1 MPIDPN
7 PTSKLARVRGDRR
20 VVLGLV
26 AILVAGALLRLL
38 LVLAWK
44 PAFFGWPDAASYI
57 GVSQSGDF
65 FRNELR
71 PAGYPIVLRG
81 MNEISPTLL
90 FVVIVH
96 HLLGLASAA
105 IMFFTVART
114 GISRWLAL
122 VPAAVMALAAP
133 VFFMEHSA
141 NSEAVFIL
149 LMSVALYCGVRT
161 AEGTSLWWPGLGGL
175 ALATAASVRVVAL
188 PILILGAVWLLFA
201 VPGAP
206 WRRRAAVTAVRRPRR
221 ARRCW
226 CPTTRSSTPPRAAPG
241 SVATGRGTSTAGW
254 RRSRT
259 ARSSPL
265 RAGTQILCE
274 NVPRAK
280 RPYTNQYT
288 FNWYYSP
295 AIRYYGDPHTAG
307 SKQTAAVEA
316 FTWEVVTH
324 QPLDYLEEVG
334 GATLRYIAPE
344 SFRGY
349 GGGYSWHDL
358 VHHQVLFN
366 STYNPLGLRD
376 ARPHYTDAKRFSVN
390 RNLIS
395 VLRTYESG
403 TRIQGPFFVLLAL
416 LTFAAPFLTYRPRSL
431 GGHPVRHVGVG
442 DAGRPRRH
450 GGVQRAHRGPGAGA
464 VRGRCGDRRSG
475 RRDGVRAPPATRP
488 CAHVTGPAGR
498 GLGPQHSAA
507 TTSSE
512 PPSDWSTASSPL
524 VTFPQGGT
532 TIVVPS
538 LPC

>member
-1 MPIDPN
+1 M
-7 PTSKLARVRGDRR
+7 
-20 VVLGLV
+20 LGLV

-149 LMSVALYCGVRT
+149 LMTVALYCGVRT

-188 PILILGAVWLLFA
+188 PILILGAAWLLFA

-206 WRRRAAVTAVRRPRR
+206 WRRRAAVTAVGVLGALVLLVPYYAIEYAAEGRTGLSRNGAWNIYGRVAPFADCSRF
-221 ARRCW
+221 
-226 CPTTRSSTPPRAAPG
+226 TPPR
-241 SVATGRGTSTAGW
+241 
-254 RRSRT
+254 
-259 ARSSPL
+259 
-265 RAGTQILCE
+265 GTQILCE

-324 QPLDYLEEVG
+324 QPLDYLGEVG

-416 LTFAAPFLTYRPRSL
+416 LTFAAPFLTTGRARSAAILFGMSAWVMLIVPVATVEFSARTAAPAL
-431 GGHPVRHVGVG
+431 GPFVAAAAIGAQG
-442 DAGRPRRH
+442 AATAFARR
-450 GGVQRAHRGPGAGA
+450 
-464 VRGRCGDRRSG
+464 RR
-475 RRDGVRAPPATRP
+475 
-488 CAHVTGPAGR
+488 R
-498 GLGPQHSAA
+498 GLAR
-507 TTSSE
+507 TSPARPAE
-512 PPSDWSTASSPL
+512 A
-524 VTFPQGGT
+524 
-532 TIVVPS
+532 
-538 LPC
+538 

>member
-1 MPIDPN
+1 M
-7 PTSKLARVRGDRR
+7 RGDRR
-20 VVLGLV
+20 IAWALV
-26 AILVAGALLRLL
+26 ATLAAGAVLRLL

-71 PAGYPIVLRG
+71 PAGYPLVLRA

-90 FVVIVH
+90 FVVLVH

-114 GISRWLAL
+114 GISRRLAL
-122 VPAAVMALAAP
+122 LPAAVMALGAP

-149 LMSVALYCGVRT
+149 LMSISLYCGVRT
-161 AEGTSLWWPGLGGL
+161 TEGTSLWWPALGGL
-175 ALATAASVRVVAL
+175 VLATAASVRVVAL
-188 PILILGAVWLLFA
+188 PILILGALWLVFA
-201 VPGAP
+201 VPSAA
-206 WRRRAAVTAVRRPRR
+206 WRRRAAVTAAGVLGAFALLVPYYVVEYAAEGRTGLSRNGAWNVYGRVAPF
-221 ARRCW
+221 ADC
-226 CPTTRSSTPPRAAPG
+226 SKFTPPPG
-241 SVATGRGTSTAGW
+241 TG
-254 RRSRT
+254 
-259 ARSSPL
+259 L
-265 RAGTQILCE
+265 LCE

-295 AIRYYGDPHTAG
+295 AIRYFGDPHTAG
-307 SKQTAAVEA
+307 AKQTAAVEA

-376 ARPHYTDAKRFSVN
+376 ARPHYTDAKRFSVD
-390 RNLIS
+390 RNLIT

-403 TRIQGPFFVLLAL
+403 TRLQGPVFLVLAL
-416 LTFAAPFLTYRPRSL
+416 LTVLAPFLTTGRARSAAVLFAISAWVMLVIPVATVEFSARTAVPALGPFVAAAAIGAQGALTAFARRRRRSL
-431 GGHPVRHVGVG
+431 
-442 DAGRPRRH
+442 AGT
-450 GGVQRAHRGPGAGA
+450 
-464 VRGRCGDRRSG
+464 
-475 RRDGVRAPPATRP
+475 PPARP
-488 CAHVTGPAGR
+488 AEA
-498 GLGPQHSAA
+498 
-507 TTSSE
+507 
-512 PPSDWSTASSPL
+512 
-524 VTFPQGGT
+524 
-532 TIVVPS
+532 
-538 LPC
+538 

>member
-1 MPIDPN
+1 M
-7 PTSKLARVRGDRR
+7 V
-20 VVLGLV
+20 
-26 AILVAGALLRLL
+26 ILVAGALLRLL

-71 PAGYPIVLRG
+71 PAGYPVVLRA

-141 NSEAVFIL
+141 NSEAVFVF

-161 AEGTSLWWPGLGGL
+161 TEGTSLWWPGLGGL

-206 WRRRAAVTAVRRPRR
+206 WRRRGAVMAVGVLGALVLLVPYYAVEYAAEGRVGLSRNGVWNIYGRVAPF
-221 ARRCW
+221 ADC
-226 CPTTRSSTPPRAAPG
+226 SKFTPP
-241 SVATGRGTSTAGW
+241 T
-254 RRSRT
+254 
-259 ARSSPL
+259 
-265 RAGTQILCE
+265 GTQVLCE

-295 AIRYYGDPHTAG
+295 AIRYYGDPHTAS

-376 ARPHYTDAKRFSVN
+376 ARPHYTDSKRFSVN

-403 TRIQGPFFVLLAL
+403 TRIQGPVFVLLAL
-416 LTFAAPFLTYRPRSL
+416 LTFAAPFLTKGRARSAAVLFGISAWVMLIIPVATVEFSARTAAPAL
-431 GGHPVRHVGVG
+431 GPFVAAAAIGAQGT
-442 DAGRPRRH
+442 AAAFARR
-450 GGVQRAHRGPGAGA
+450 RRRGPAHT
-464 VRGRCGDRRSG
+464 S
-475 RRDGVRAPPATRP
+475 PAQ
-488 CAHVTGPAGR
+488 PAE
-498 GLGPQHSAA
+498 A
-507 TTSSE
+507 
-512 PPSDWSTASSPL
+512 
-524 VTFPQGGT
+524 
-532 TIVVPS
+532 
-538 LPC
+538 

>member
-1 MPIDPN
+1 M
-7 PTSKLARVRGDRR
+7 
-20 VVLGLV
+20 LV

-38 LVLAWK
+38 LILAWK

-71 PAGYPIVLRG
+71 PAGYPIVLRA

-105 IMFFTVART
+105 ITYFTVART
-114 GISRWLAL
+114 GIARWLAL
-122 VPAAVMALAAP
+122 LPAAVVALAAP

-141 NSEAVFIL
+141 NSEAVFVF

-161 AEGTSLWWPGLGGL
+161 TEGTSLWWPGLGGL

-188 PILILGAVWLLFA
+188 PILMLGAVWLLFA

-206 WRRRAAVTAVRRPRR
+206 WRRKATVAGAGILGALVLLVPYYVVEYSAEGRTGLSRNGAWNIYGRVAPFAD
-221 ARRCW
+221 C
-226 CPTTRSSTPPRAAPG
+226 SKFTPP
-241 SVATGRGTSTAGW
+241 T
-254 RRSRT
+254 
-259 ARSSPL
+259 
-265 RAGTQILCE
+265 GTQVLCE

-307 SKQTAAVEA
+307 TKQTAAVEA

-324 QPLDYLEEVG
+324 QPLDYLTEVG
-334 GATLRYIAPE
+334 GALLRYVAPE

-366 STYNPLGLRD
+366 STYNPLGIRD
-376 ARPHYTDAKRFSVN
+376 ARPYYHDAKRFHVN
-390 RNLIS
+390 RNLITI
-395 VLRTYESG
+395 LRTYESG
-403 TRIQGPFFVLLAL
+403 TRIQGPVFVLLAL
-416 LTFAAPFLTYRPRSL
+416 LGFAAPFLTKGRARSAAVLFGISAWVMLVVPVATVEFSSRTAEVAL
-431 GGHPVRHVGVG
+431 GPFVAAAAIGAQG
-442 DAGRPRRH
+442 ALAAFARR
-450 GGVQRAHRGPGAGA
+450 RSRGPA
-464 VRGRCGDRRSG
+464 RGTQ
-475 RRDGVRAPPATRP
+475 PAQ
-488 CAHVTGPAGR
+488 PAE
-498 GLGPQHSAA
+498 A
-507 TTSSE
+507 
-512 PPSDWSTASSPL
+512 
-524 VTFPQGGT
+524 
-532 TIVVPS
+532 
-538 LPC
+538 